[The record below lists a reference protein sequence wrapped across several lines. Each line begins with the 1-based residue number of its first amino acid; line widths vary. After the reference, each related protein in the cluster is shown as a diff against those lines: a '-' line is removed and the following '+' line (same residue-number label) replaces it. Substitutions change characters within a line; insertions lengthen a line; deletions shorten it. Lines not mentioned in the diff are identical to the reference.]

1 MNKADS
7 YVFPNLNQY
16 VEVPSFYKT
25 NKRFV
30 CFSMGMP
37 YHFGFSVL
45 DDQGTIGV
53 FIVQY

>member
-53 FIVQY
+53 FIVQ